1 MIENVMHKLGGVNAF
16 GIFTIC
22 LFFAFF
28 IGMLLYAAC
37 LKKSYLKTMC
47 ELPLQDDSVPR
58 SPLVGRGSRR
68 AGFLLHNDSES
79 QPTTAQTNSY
89 E

>member
-28 IGMLLYAAC
+28 IGMIVYAIC
-37 LKKSYLKTMC
+37 LKKTYLNTMS
-47 ELPLQDDSVPR
+47 ELPLDDGAEPR
-58 SPLVGRGSRR
+58 TKPTPDGESR
-68 AGFLLHNDSES
+68 
-79 QPTTAQTNSY
+79 
-89 E
+89 